1 MVCSA
6 EPPLQL
12 HYNELLRVIAEIGR
26 DVKPAYTCSKIATD
40 KLRKSKRSNYSY
52 NNSGLMSLLLL

>member
-1 MVCSA
+1 MFLINAQCGLT

-40 KLRKSKRSNYSY
+40 KLRKSKG
-52 NNSGLMSLLLL
+52 SGGS